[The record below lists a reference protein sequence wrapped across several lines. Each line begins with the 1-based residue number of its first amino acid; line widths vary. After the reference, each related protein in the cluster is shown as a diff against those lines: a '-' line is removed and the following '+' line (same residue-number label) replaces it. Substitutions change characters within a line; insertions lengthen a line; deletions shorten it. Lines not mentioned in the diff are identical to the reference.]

1 MTLFATRHRGL
12 AADLGRLERSL
23 DSDATVLL
31 LGAPGTGKDRLARL
45 LHERSARA
53 AEPFVRVDLASLADD
68 LLESELFGH
77 ERGAF
82 TGAVAGK
89 PGLLEGA
96 ARGTLYLDRIDVL
109 SARAQGKLLRVF
121 EERVVRRVGG
131 TRETRLEARFVASAA
146 PDLPRRV
153 KAGEFRED
161 LWYRLA
167 VLVVRLPT
175 LAERRGDVVPAARA
189 LLRAAGGPSVL
200 TPAAQRELRAHP
212 FRGSF
217 RELENVVRRAALEA
231 KAAGA
236 DAVDTVHLGLLS
248 ASDPEGLLASA
259 SAGGWTL
266 RRLSDAYVDL
276 VLAEAG
282 GNVAEAARR
291 LGVARKTLYQK
302 MGPGLRSTL
311 CAPPRRV

>member
-12 AADLGRLERSL
+12 AADLARLERSL

-45 LHERSARA
+45 LHDRSPRA
-53 AEPFVRVDLASLADD
+53 AEPFVRVDLAALSDD

-96 ARGTLYLDRIDVL
+96 GRGTLYLDHIDVI
-109 SARAQGKLLRVF
+109 SSRAQGKLLRVL
-121 EERVVRRVGG
+121 EERLVRRVGG

-167 VLVVRLPT
+167 VVAVLLPT
-175 LAERRGDVVPAARA
+175 LADRRADLVAAARA
-189 LLRAAGGPSVL
+189 LLRAGGGPSEF
-200 TPAAQRELRAHP
+200 TPAALAELRAHP
-212 FRGSF
+212 FRGGF

-236 DAVDTVHLGLLS
+236 GAVDAPHLGLLT

-259 SAGGWTL
+259 SARGWTL

-291 LGVARKTLYQK
+291 LGIARKTLYER
-302 MGPGLRSTL
+302 MGSGLPSTL

>member
-1 MTLFATRHRGL
+1 VTLFATRHRGL
-12 AADLGRLERSL
+12 AADLDRLERSL

-45 LHERSARA
+45 LHVRSARA
-53 AEPFVRVDLASLADD
+53 GEPFVRVDLAAVSDD

-77 ERGAF
+77 EKGSF

-96 ARGTLYLDRIDVL
+96 GRGTLYLDHIDVL
-109 SARAQGKLLRVF
+109 SPRAQGKLLRVL

-131 TRETRLEARFVASAA
+131 TRETAVAARFVASAA

-153 KAGEFRED
+153 RAGDYRED

-167 VLVVRLPT
+167 VLTVRLPT
-175 LAERRGDVVPAARA
+175 LAERRGDLLPAARA
-189 LLRAAGGPSVL
+189 LLREAGGPAAL
-200 TPAAQRELRAHP
+200 TPAAQGALRAHP

-231 KAAGA
+231 RAAGA
-236 DAVDTVHLGLLS
+236 AAVDATHLGLLS
-248 ASDPEGLLASA
+248 AAEPEALLAA
-259 SAGGWTL
+259 AARDRWTL
-266 RRLSDAYVDL
+266 RRLGDAYVAL
-276 VLAEAG
+276 VLAETG

-291 LGVARKTLYQK
+291 LGIARKTLYEK
-302 MGPGLRSTL
+302 MGSGLHSTL
-311 CAPPRRV
+311 YGSRRV

>member
-12 AADLGRLERSL
+12 AVDLERLARSL

-53 AEPFVRVDLASLADD
+53 ADPFVRIDLASLSDD
-68 LLESELFGH
+68 LFESELFGH
-77 ERGAF
+77 ERGSF

-96 ARGTLYLDRIDVL
+96 GHGTLYLDRIDLL
-109 SARAQGKLLRVF
+109 SPRAQGKLLRVL

-131 TRETRLEARFVASAA
+131 TRETSVEARFVASAS

-153 KAGEFRED
+153 RSGEFRED
-161 LWYRLA
+161 LYYRLA
-167 VLVVRLPT
+167 VLTVKLPP
-175 LAERRGDVVPAARA
+175 LADRKGDLIPAARA
-189 LLRAAGGPSVL
+189 LLKAAGGPAAF
-200 TPAAQRELRAHP
+200 TPAAQKALRGHP
-212 FRGSF
+212 FRGNF

-231 KAAGA
+231 QSSGAA
-236 DAVDTVHLGLLS
+236 AVDELHLGLLS
-248 ASDPEGLLASA
+248 ASEPEALLPAA
-259 SAGGWTL
+259 FRAGWTL
-266 RRLSDAYVDL
+266 RRLTDAYAAL
-276 VLAEAG
+276 VLAETG

-291 LGVARKTLYQK
+291 LGVARKTLYARK
-302 MGPGLRSTL
+302 K
-311 CAPPRRV
+311 